1 MTSLSLAVGIFLLFA
16 PTRAAQADEQ
26 REWPLPKTCDGL
38 HLLCKEKGNQN
49 ACEAAERMKCGEL
62 HHGDH
67 GDHADHGDGRG
78 WSRCEHFRDPSGPSR
93 QGRICT
99 FRSVSLRAESARR
112 RHEAVRPP
120 PLSALKCRSLSRE
133 EVLGDWA
140 EGERGQI
147 LQHLYLFALTV
158 P

>member
-1 MTSLSLAVGIFLLFA
+1 MSALRRLRPCVPDAVSRLRKERSFPAGVAKAWSELQRPA
-16 PTRAAQADEQ
+16 P
-26 REWPLPKTCDGL
+26 
-38 HLLCKEKGNQN
+38 
-49 ACEAAERMKCGEL
+49 
-62 HHGDH
+62 
-67 GDHADHGDGRG
+67 DHADHGDGRR
-78 WSRCEHFRDPSGPSR
+78 WSRCEHFRDPLGPFR

-120 PLSALKCRSLSRE
+120 PLSALKCRSLSCE

-158 P
+158 PY